1 MMQLELEKQINFYK
15 SFNVLNQTKNKS
27 IFSGQNYNNKYLL
40 LLKLNEQK
48 KFMNLYFYFERLET
62 K

>member
-1 MMQLELEKQINFYK
+1 MKLELEKQTNFYK

-27 IFSGQNYNNKYLL
+27 ICSCGSYNKNYLL
-40 LLKLNEQK
+40 FLILNEQK
-48 KFMNLYFYFERLET
+48 KFMNLYFYSERSET